1 MEIIK
6 TGDSEG
12 ITLKVNGKLSA
23 ATAEEF
29 DAALDGAVGET
40 RDMVLDFAGLSY
52 LASAGLRCLIAA
64 HKRIKAKNGRLSII
78 NVSDAVREI
87 FEITA
92 LEDLFDL
99 E

>member
-6 TGDSEG
+6 SGDG
-12 ITLKVNGKLSA
+12 GVITLQVSGKLSA
-23 ATAEEF
+23 VTAEEF
-29 DAALDGAVGET
+29 GAVLDNAVEET
-40 RDMVLDFAGLSY
+40 ADIVLDFAGLNY

-87 FEITA
+87 FEITG
-92 LEDLFDL
+92 LEELFDL